1 MMKFLLSK
9 HSRSIFIFA
18 LLSLF
23 MCMAAGKVYAEER
36 NPVVKID
43 NTSYTSSGTEVTL
56 RLWMFNWKYA
66 VPNTKKYNARFTGDV
81 SLYIDDKE
89 VGKLN
94 SMWGLIS
101 GSSYTFFKDEPG
113 IVGKSS
119 DINLDGTNVGT
130 AQFQD
135 LKSVQT
141 CPYNNNTTENSWYTV
156 DLKLSFN
163 KSFSYYGHKI
173 TVKGKWQDQSSGS
186 VVEKN
191 VTLAND
197 INGFVR
203 PINLKVQ
210 PSGDNMVFSWKQQGY
225 NNNASTLGKWIVYKR
240 EDGNNVKLGE
250 VAANEHSLS
259 IEKKQYSCSN
269 GYIMTFLPNVCEG
282 EETVCGLTTS
292 LAATGHQ
299 INDDDICQMCG
310 HSFFRYHTSDGNIVD
325 ISGKDFGANVV
336 SHEVVDGE
344 CVIEFDAPITKI
356 PQYAFK
362 TTKLVGELRI
372 PNTVTSIQDYAFNL
386 CTGLTGNLVI
396 PNSVTEIGNNAFYKC
411 TGFNGTLTLSSNLKT
426 IGDNAFYECSGFT
439 GSLTLPN
446 SVTTIGRSAFIFCNS
461 FTNLEL
467 PKALSAI
474 PYQAFRNCSGLSG
487 NLVIP
492 DGVTEIGEYAF
503 YGCPGFKGTL
513 KLSSNLKTIGKYA
526 FYSCSGFTKI
536 EFPETMS
543 LNVIPE
549 WTFWGCTSLS
559 GNLVIPNSVTK
570 IGDNA
575 FYNCKGFNG
584 TLTLSNNLKVIG
596 ENAFEQCSG
605 FTGALT
611 LPNSLTT
618 IESMTFMGCSGFTG
632 NLTIPN
638 SVTTI
643 GSYAF
648 NNCSGFTGDLIIP
661 NSVTKIG
668 NEAFSDCSGFT
679 GNLTISNSVT
689 TIGNYTFFR
698 CSGFTGDL
706 IIPNSV
712 TTIGIEAFSYC
723 SEFKGNLTIPNSVT
737 TIEERAFLG
746 CSGFTGNLTI
756 PNSVTTIGPSAF
768 LGCSGFTG
776 NLTISN
782 SVTTIGKQAFYECY
796 GFTGDLTIPNS
807 VTTIENSTFENCFG
821 FKGKLTIPNS
831 VTTIGNSAF
840 GGCFGFTGKLTIP
853 NSVTTIGN
861 SAFGGCS
868 GFTGKLTIPNSVTTI
883 GYSAFGGCSGFT
895 GDLIIPNS
903 VTTIGNLAF
912 RGCSGFTGDL
922 SLPKSLEIV
931 GSLSFTNCKKIKTI
945 KFQSLPKV
953 LDGSL
958 DNYINYKA
966 IFSLSD
972 DSYIS
977 DKASGTVNAISYTR
991 VMTSNWG
998 TLVLP
1003 YPLKL
1008 TGNEPYRLY
1017 SIDNMTGEEL
1027 VLKQLEGVVAAGTP
1041 CVVKR
1046 NGSEAELTFGN
1057 NKAKLNMAI
1066 NDQLMDGM
1074 NFSGTYWTKDVTNG
1088 YIIAKDCFWSV
1099 AELNKSDL
1107 VKGVKVKPFRAWLD
1121 GTSPN
1126 GASQLSICVSDTATG
1141 IGAAGTIDVLN
1152 DTATEYYDL
1161 SGKRL
1166 DEPQKGVN
1174 IVRMKSGKTMKIII
1188 K

>member
-23 MCMAAGKVYAEER
+23 LCMAAGNASAKER

-43 NTSYTSSGTEVTL
+43 KTSYTSSGTEVTL
-56 RLWMFNWKYA
+56 RLWMFNWK
-66 VPNTKKYNARFTGDV
+66 PSGFPTKQYNARFTGNV
-81 SLYIDDKE
+81 YLYIDDKE
-89 VGKLN
+89 VGNLKD
-94 SMWGLIS
+94 MWYYIS
-101 GSSYTFFKDEPG
+101 DSNYKHFSNIASGTV
-113 IVGKSS
+113 VGKSS
-119 DINLDGTNVGT
+119 DINLNGTNVGT
-130 AQFQD
+130 AQLQD
-135 LKSVQT
+135 FKYGQT
-141 CPYNNNTTENSWYTV
+141 CQYNSNTTEDSWFTI

-282 EETVCGLTTS
+282 EETVCGLTTTI
-292 LAATGHQ
+292 AATGHQ
-299 INDDDICQMCG
+299 LKDDICQMCG
-310 HSFFRYHTSDGNIVD
+310 HSFFRYHTSDGNKVD
-325 ISGKDFGANVV
+325 ISRRDFGANVV

-643 GSYAF
+643 GPSAF
-648 NNCSGFTGDLIIP
+648 F
-661 NSVTKIG
+661 
-668 NEAFSDCSGFT
+668 
-679 GNLTISNSVT
+679 
-689 TIGNYTFFR
+689 
-698 CSGFTGDL
+698 
-706 IIPNSV
+706 
-712 TTIGIEAFSYC
+712 
-723 SEFKGNLTIPNSVT
+723 
-737 TIEERAFLG
+737 G
-746 CSGFTGNLTI
+746 CSGFK
-756 PNSVTTIGPSAF
+756 
-768 LGCSGFTG
+768 G

-821 FKGKLTIPNS
+821 FTGKLTIPNS

-883 GYSAFGGCSGFT
+883 GYSAFRGCSGFT

-912 RGCSGFTGDL
+912 SGCSRFTGDL

-958 DNYINYKA
+958 DNYRNYKA

-977 DKASGTVNAISYTR
+977 PEATGTVNAISYTR
-991 VMTSNWG
+991 KMSSDWG

-1003 YPLKL
+1003 YPLTL
-1008 TGNEPYRLY
+1008 TGDEPYRLY
-1017 SIDNMTGEEL
+1017 AISTVSEDEL
-1027 VLKQLEGVVAAGTP
+1027 VLKQLEGVVDAGTP
-1041 CVVKR
+1041 CVVHR
-1046 NGSEAELTFGN
+1046 N
-1057 NKAKLNMAI
+1057 NKESELSFKANNADIKKVMYVLSVGDNMT
-1066 NDQLMDGM
+1066 
-1074 NFSGTYWTKDVTNG
+1074 FSGTYWPKEVTDG
-1088 YIIAKDCFWSV
+1088 YVIAKDCFWNV
-1099 AELNKSDL
+1099 EELKNSSS
-1107 VKGVKVKPFRAWLD
+1107 VKGVKVNPFRAWLD
-1121 GTSPN
+1121 GTSANAP
-1126 GASQLSICVSDTATG
+1126 AQLSMRIDGSTTG
-1141 IGAAGTIDVLN
+1141 INAIGALN
-1152 DTATEYYDL
+1152 DAEAEYYDL

-1166 DEPQKGVN
+1166 DELQRGVN
-1174 IVRMKSGKTMKIII
+1174 IVRMKSGKTKKIII